1 MPATIELIK
10 SIARGQKMQH
20 AVKGLETEL
29 DRLTSRLVN
38 AMANRDSLEEV
49 LVIVFVIFLILSNAL
64 FQLPFS

>member
-1 MPATIELIK
+1 
-10 SIARGQKMQH
+10 MQH

>member
-1 MPATIELIK
+1 
-10 SIARGQKMQH
+10 MQH

-49 LVIVFVIFLILSNAL
+49 LVIVFVIFCQMHFISCN
-64 FQLPFS
+64 FRKHHEQN